1 MRVCTLIDGDKES
14 VMSDIKFDGGLES
27 LHAFINPKKLPPA
40 KETSAT
46 TSLLQKEGVE
56 INLSSFA
63 DMTLAETSTADEARV
78 LEMKH
83 RIENQNYKINTDV
96 LAQKLLP
103 HLFKT
108 IG

>member
-1 MRVCTLIDGDKES
+1 
-14 VMSDIKFDGGLES
+14 MSDIKFDNLES
-27 LHAFINPKKLPPA
+27 LHTLLNPKKLVSA
-40 KETSAT
+40 KDASAT
-46 TSLLQKEGVE
+46 PALAPTDGIE
-56 INLSSFA
+56 INMSSFA
-63 DMTLAETSTADEARV
+63 DMTLAEANAADDARM

-83 RIENQNYKINTDV
+83 RIETQNYKINTDI